1 LRYGAVL
8 HTFWLIV
15 ISRIDWDDIQ
25 FLPKSVAFFDKVTQ
39 FLHSQKQ
46 IPELAGASFSID
58 SEGQIW

>member
-1 LRYGAVL
+1 MIFNLL
-8 HTFWLIV
+8 
-15 ISRIDWDDIQ
+15 S
-25 FLPKSVAFFDKVTQ
+25 KSVAFSDKVKQ